1 MKDHLARRTGSA
13 LFWNTVQEAGT
24 NGIYL
29 FRILILARLL
39 SPEDFG
45 LLAISMTAIAVL
57 LSMTDFGMV
66 PALVQHRDVNEQH
79 YHTAWT
85 VGIIR
90 ALAISGIV
98 FGAAPFI
105 AHIFAEPRAIEI
117 IHALAILPMI
127 EAAASVQIADLNRN
141 LQFRSLAVVK
151 LASVIVNTILSILL
165 ARSFGVWA
173 LVAGTLAGPATYT
186 LISYMVAPYR
196 PRLSFD
202 RTAVQPLVRYGR
214 WIFLTSLIAI
224 SGGAVLRVIISRQF
238 GAADLGLYFL
248 ATKLAFLPNEIS
260 SKVVGVV
267 AFPLYAQ
274 LQANLQRAAE
284 MFRVLFTGL
293 WTALMP
299 ASILIIVLAPSL
311 VDNVLGSRWH
321 GTTTLIQLLATVGLI
336 GLIGD
341 STVPVLKGLG
351 QPYKFAALEGAQSFI
366 LIISAWTLTQR
377 FGLIGAALAWF
388 PAIAGTLLV
397 SIVFLKQ
404 ILPRPFAGLQ
414 APVVAIAVASGM
426 GAFIALAI
434 DNIIPGVIGLISASI
449 LAVVGIIV
457 TLWFL
462 DQRFNIGLFR
472 NLAQAFPQVVDLV
485 GITPANP

>member
-1 MKDHLARRTGSA
+1 
-13 LFWNTVQEAGT
+13 
-24 NGIYL
+24 
-29 FRILILARLL
+29 
-39 SPEDFG
+39 
-45 LLAISMTAIAVL
+45 
-57 LSMTDFGMV
+57 
-66 PALVQHRDVNEQH
+66 
-79 YHTAWT
+79 
-85 VGIIR
+85 
-90 ALAISGIV
+90 
-98 FGAAPFI
+98 
-105 AHIFAEPRAIEI
+105 
-117 IHALAILPMI
+117 
-127 EAAASVQIADLNRN
+127 
-141 LQFRSLAVVK
+141 
-151 LASVIVNTILSILL
+151 
-165 ARSFGVWA
+165 
-173 LVAGTLAGPATYT
+173 
-186 LISYMVAPYR
+186 
-196 PRLSFD
+196 
-202 RTAVQPLVRYGR
+202 
-214 WIFLTSLIAI
+214 
-224 SGGAVLRVIISRQF
+224 VIISRQF

-260 SKVVGVV
+260 SKVVGTV
-267 AFPLYAQ
+267 AFPLYAH
-274 LQANLQRAAE
+274 LQANAQRAAE
-284 MFRVLFTGL
+284 IFRALFTGL
-293 WTALMP
+293 WTALVP
-299 ASILIIVLAPSL
+299 GFTLIIVLAPSL
-311 VDNVLGSRWH
+311 VDNVLGFRWQ
-321 GTTTLIQLLATVGLI
+321 GTTTLIQLLAIVGLV

-404 ILPRPFAGLQ
+404 ILPRPFAGLE